1 MRCVGPDLEEHRS
14 LQNKLIA
21 VDRLAEAV
29 AQALKCV
36 ASKNQAEIL
45 AITGGDVE
53 EFLANRRRDIP
64 GTARVQASAS
74 RYGLITFA
82 TRQTLAA
89 CHRSSIVAF
98 RSRRHSRSASIATS
112 RPILFRYLKQSATVL
127 AIEKTRVGTPS
138 MSCISWPNSSDSLEQ
153 ESTPLDRKQKA
164 NTHGIIAPWV
174 SRAADRGAGTTVDEG
189 GPGGGNGWG
198 SSAEVAGQL
207 ALMLVA
213 PKIT

>member
-21 VDRLAEAV
+21 VARLAEAV
-29 AQALKCV
+29 EQALQCV

-82 TRQTLAA
+82 TRQTLAERFNRHIETDLVPIFEA
-89 CHRSSIVAF
+89 IRNGLGNRENSRGYAF
-98 RSRRHSRSASIATS
+98 DVMYFLAE
-112 RPILFRYLKQSATVL
+112 LK
-127 AIEKTRVGTPS
+127 R
-138 MSCISWPNSSDSLEQ
+138 
-153 ESTPLDRKQKA
+153 
-164 NTHGIIAPWV
+164 
-174 SRAADRGAGTTVDEG
+174 
-189 GPGGGNGWG
+189 
-198 SSAEVAGQL
+198 
-207 ALMLVA
+207 
-213 PKIT
+213 